1 MVNRFP
7 EGLAVKRGSPV
18 CPQFRIP
25 VVAETQLAQ
34 AELLTTIMVT
44 DHPLFESRGIG
55 WRLETGNWKYA
66 CLDDSAGVRIRHDT
80 EAKTTS
86 GKRDLKRGGIASVL
100 GFFFRRRA
108 STVYEDMRYE
118 SRSTQREMVSANL
131 VAAAAAR
138 LRLVQNRTDRAGTCD
153 SS

>member
-1 MVNRFP
+1 M
-7 EGLAVKRGSPV
+7 KRGSPV
-18 CPQFRIP
+18 CMPSISDPGCRRTSTCSSRIVDYYNGHGP
-25 VVAETQLAQ
+25 PIIQEQR
-34 AELLTTIMVT
+34 E
-44 DHPLFESRGIG
+44 
-55 WRLETGNWKYA
+55 WRALGNWKLEV
-66 CLDDSAGVRIRHDT
+66 CLLDDSAGVRIRHGT